1 MARLREIKINDIV
14 ITVCE
19 DSSNDIVKGEIG
31 RITKIDSDGC
41 FTVNFE
47 PNEHSCGGEAYF
59 YPSDAAMF
67 EFYNEVKED
76 KTKMSTSKMAV
87 ITKKNASALK
97 AAGKIEAGQIAINRI
112 TKMIG
117 PKLPMMLRG
126 YADTPVARIVIAN
139 LFSLAVQQYA
149 PNNEKA
155 QLISDAMMEGA
166 MLEFV
171 QSFNLDQMLDGVLD
185 GIDMSKLSLQD

>member
-1 MARLREIKINDIV
+1 MARMREIKINDIV

-31 RITKIDSDGC
+31 RIVEIDSDGC
-41 FTVNFE
+41 FTVDFE
-47 PNEHSCGGEAYF
+47 PNEHSCGGEVNF
-59 YPSDAAMF
+59 FPSDAAMF
-67 EFYNEVKED
+67 EFYNEVKGEN
-76 KTKMSTSKMAV
+76 KMATSKIAV
-87 ITKKNASALK
+87 MTKKNASALK

-171 QSFNLDQMLDGVLD
+171 KSFNLDQMLDGVLD